1 MAFVLNAIVSSLLK
15 KINRGDIKLRNPNGT
30 GTVTKK
36 TGRARPWLV
45 YGAGVLI
52 DGVYKRPYLG
62 SFKTKK
68 EAEQRR
74 IEFYINPNVKKSDMT
89 FKQIYDDFL
98 KSARF
103 NQLSKSSQDT
113 YKASFKHCE
122 KLYSLTFSNIRTS
135 QLQECIEK
143 LSESGKSYS
152 AVNKLKILFS
162 VLYSYALENDIVT
175 KNYAQFIILP
185 KIEQT
190 QKRALSDVEIKKI
203 YDYAKSVNKAA
214 KWTLYLIL
222 SGWRI
227 SEMLELTRFNYD
239 VKEKCFI
246 GGKKTTAGKNRRVPV
261 HTAVQWIVD
270 EQLAQNG
277 KTVFCMENGEAMT
290 PNYFREYLFKP
301 MLKELNLDEALTPH
315 ATRHTFATLLKR
327 GGADDFFRKRL
338 LGHSS
343 GNITDDVYTHE
354 DLESLRKSI
363 EKVNIFGIVK
373 AKEKD
378 VKGNKNKVG

>member
-1 MAFVLNAIVSSLLK
+1 M
-15 KINRGDIKLRNPNGT
+15 RNPNGT
-30 GTVTKK
+30 GTITKK
-36 TGRARPWLV
+36 PNRSRPWLV

-74 IEFYINPNVKKSDMT
+74 IEFYVNPNIKKSDMT

-135 QLQECIEK
+135 QLQECIDK

-175 KNYAQFIILP
+175 KNYAQFIIMP

-190 QKRALSDVEIKKI
+190 QKRALTDIEIKKI
-203 YDYAKSVNKAA
+203 YDYAKSDNKAA

-227 SEMLELTRFNYD
+227 GEMLELTRFSYNA
-239 VKEKCFI
+239 KEQFFT
-246 GGKKTTAGKNRRVPV
+246 GGKKTTAGKNRRIPV
-261 HTAVQWIVD
+261 HTAIKWIVD
-270 EQLAQNG
+270 EQLAQSG
-277 KTVFCMENGEAMT
+277 KTVFCMENGETMT

-301 MLKELNLDEALTPH
+301 MLKELELDEKITPH
-315 ATRHTFATLLKR
+315 STRHTFATLLKR
-327 GGADDFFRKRL
+327 GGADDFYRKKL

-343 GNITDDVYTHE
+343 GNVTDDVYTHE
-354 DLESLRKSI
+354 DIESLRDAV
-363 EKVNIFGIVK
+363 EKVNISGIVK
-373 AKEKD
+373 DKEKAAEC
-378 VKGNKNKVG
+378 NKNKVS